1 VGPRS
6 NDPAIGDRIQAALLQ
21 QLESGDFILPAMP
34 VVVSRCLGLLDNPD
48 LSLRDVAAVIETDP
62 LVAAQVVR
70 LANVAARAPVAPV
83 RSITE
88 CVTRLGVSEL
98 QLFLIETAA
107 RRAFESTD
115 RHITQICRGLWGHS
129 LAVAILTRDLVQHA
143 RSARADEG
151 YLAGLLHDVGK
162 PVVATMLLDSE
173 KRLRGTRT
181 QSWLVPAA
189 WLRIISDS
197 HRRIGV
203 ALADRWNLPAAVRSS
218 IRDSGG
224 YDASEPHSLANAV
237 RLANAMT
244 KIEGVYVGAMDEVE
258 TEAIIAAGR
267 ALFGVDDRQLK
278 YFTTYLKERVNER
291 LA

>member
-1 VGPRS
+1 M
-6 NDPAIGDRIQAALLQ
+6 NDAEIADRIQAAVLQ
-21 QLESGDFILPAMP
+21 RVESDDLMLPAMP
-34 VVVSRCLGLLDNPD
+34 VVVSKCLGLLDNPD
-48 LSLRDVAAVIETDP
+48 LSLRDVASVIETDP

-107 RRAFESTD
+107 RRVFESSD
-115 RHITQICRGLWGHS
+115 RHITQICRGLWAHS
-129 LAVAILTRDLVQHA
+129 IAVAILTRDLVQHA
-143 RSARADEG
+143 RSGRSDEG

-162 PVVATMLLDSE
+162 PVVAMMLLDSE

-181 QSWLVPAA
+181 QNWIVPAA
-189 WLRIISDS
+189 WLRIISNS
-197 HRRIGV
+197 HRGIGV
-203 ALADRWNLPAAVRSS
+203 ALAAKWKLPQGVWFS
-218 IRDSGG
+218 IRDAGH
-224 YDASEPHSLANAV
+224 YDPTEPRALANAV
-237 RLANAMT
+237 RLANAVT
-244 KIEGVYVGAMDEVE
+244 KVEGVYVGAMDEAEITATVS
-258 TEAIIAAGR
+258 AGR

-278 YFTTYLKERVNER
+278 YLTTYLKERVNER

>member
-1 VGPRS
+1 MGSRI
-6 NDPAIGDRIQAALLQ
+6 NDAEIAERVQAAVLQ
-21 QLESGDFILPAMP
+21 RVQSDDLVLPAMP
-34 VVVSRCLGLLDNPD
+34 VVVSKCLGLLDNPD

-70 LANVAARAPVAPV
+70 LANVAARAPVTPV

-107 RRAFESTD
+107 RRVFESSD

-129 LAVAILTRDLVQHA
+129 IAVAILARDLVQHA
-143 RSARADEG
+143 RSGRADEG

-162 PVVATMLLDSE
+162 PLVATMLLDAE

-181 QSWLVPAA
+181 QSWIVPAA
-189 WLRIISDS
+189 WLRIISNS
-197 HRRIGV
+197 HRGIGV
-203 ALADRWNLPAAVRSS
+203 ALAAKWDLPEVVRVS
-218 IRDSGG
+218 IRDAGD
-224 YDASEPHSLANAV
+224 YDPNEPHAMANAV
-237 RLANAMT
+237 RLANAVT
-244 KIEGVYVGAMDEVE
+244 KVEGVYVGTMDEAE
-258 TEAIIAAGR
+258 TAAIVDAGC

-278 YFTTYLKERVNER
+278 YLTTYLKERVSER